1 MTRRFTSRW
10 ENNQDW
16 CFWDYPLIELA
27 GKNMGI
33 IGFGRIGRTTA
44 RIAKA
49 LGMNIL
55 AYDAYRPDDRLLE
68 GLSVYGARQ
77 PTVSIRCNFP
87 TLSPIPG
94 TQGLINRDTISKMKD
109 GVIILNNSRGPL
121 IVEQDLA
128 DALNSGK
135 VYAAGLDVVSTE
147 PIKGD
152 NPLLKAKNCLI
163 TPIFPGHLRKA
174 VSG

>member
-68 GLSVYGARQ
+68 AISYGARQ

-94 TQGLINRDTISKMKD
+94 NTRVNQSGHHLKNEGWGYYFEQQPRAADCRTGSCRCFKFRQS
-109 GVIILNNSRGPL
+109 VCSR
-121 IVEQDLA
+121 
-128 DALNSGK
+128 
-135 VYAAGLDVVSTE
+135 AGC
-147 PIKGD
+147 GFYR
-152 NPLLKAKNCLI
+152 A
-163 TPIFPGHLRKA
+163 H
-174 VSG
+174 